1 MYIIFSILIIT
12 IIFIYYNKKEIFID
26 LCKDKRDGV
35 SGCRDC
41 CSLTYPNNYNFCV
54 NKCMLY

>member
-1 MYIIFSILIIT
+1 MIVIFSILIIIV
-12 IIFIYYNKKEIFID
+12 IILFIKKENFID
-26 LCKDKRDGV
+26 KCIDKRDGV

-54 NKCMLY
+54 NKCMLF